1 MRTTGRFSPFL
12 AFIDRLLLFSG
23 HLAVLLGVAMG
34 AEVTVFTHQ
43 EDKVAD
49 AKKMGATDVVLTTEK
64 DWAKPCTSFTFPTPL
79 RKVGRGAVSN
89 SGGAC

>member
-1 MRTTGRFSPFL
+1 
-12 AFIDRLLLFSG
+12 
-23 HLAVLLGVAMG
+23 MG

-49 AKKMGATDVVLTTEK
+49 AKKMGATNVVLTSEK
-64 DWAKPCTSFTFPTPL
+64 DWAKPCTFSTFPSS
-79 RKVGRGAVSN
+79 RKTGRGGVAD

>member
-1 MRTTGRFSPFL
+1 
-12 AFIDRLLLFSG
+12 
-23 HLAVLLGVAMG
+23 MG

-49 AKKMGATDVVLTTEK
+49 AKKMGATNVVLTTEK
-64 DWAKPCTSFTFPTPL
+64 DWAKPCTSFVFPSCS
-79 RKVGRGAVSN
+79 RKAGRLSN